1 MGENLALFAR
11 FYYRP
16 VKAASDALDN
26 GSLGFAIVLAGLV
39 LTLWTFGGGGPSG
52 GGLFGLFA
60 LFAVMAPVSISV
72 IALWDSLGSPG
83 VVLRREYLSLAICGL
98 IAWAAAHLP
107 FGMLLTLG
115 ISPMPLSFLAH
126 VLFIGFF
133 VICLRTALGTTTG
146 HAVVATAVG
155 WAAMLGAFL
164 LWPLVGNL
172 SYFLLSPWVLYMLY
186 RAYSPDVRS
195 LGDAMNSRRN
205 FRRQIEAAMLNP
217 RDADAHYQLGLIYQQ
232 RRQYDEAAASFRRS
246 IEIYPQEADAH
257 LQLGRALRAQG
268 NNGEALRH
276 FEEAVRLDKNVGR
289 QEGWRDLG
297 ATLVDLNRIDEAL
310 PALERY
316 TNQRSYDPE
325 GLFAYGAALR
335 GAGRIDEARQAFQQ
349 TIEAVQTAPAYRRG
363 QVRKWASEAQSELKE
378 LK

>member
-1 MGENLALFAR
+1 M
-11 FYYRP
+11 
-16 VKAASDALDN
+16 V
-26 GSLGFAIVLAGLV
+26 
-39 LTLWTFGGGGPSG
+39 
-52 GGLFGLFA
+52 
-60 LFAVMAPVSISV
+60 
-72 IALWDSLGSPG
+72 
-83 VVLRREYLSLAICGL
+83 
-98 IAWAAAHLP
+98 
-107 FGMLLTLG
+107 
-115 ISPMPLSFLAH
+115 
-126 VLFIGFF
+126 
-133 VICLRTALGTTTG
+133 
-146 HAVVATAVG
+146 
-155 WAAMLGAFL
+155 GAFL

-172 SYFLLSPWVLYMLY
+172 SYFLLSPWALYILY

-195 LGDAMNSRRN
+195 LGDSMNSRRN

-246 IEIYPQEADAH
+246 IEIYPQEAEAH

-268 NNGEALRH
+268 HHSEALRH
-276 FEEAVRLDKNVGR
+276 FEEAVKLDNNVGR

-297 ATLVDLNRIDEAL
+297 VTLVDLNRIEEAL

-335 GAGRIDEARQAFQQ
+335 RADRIDEARQAFQQ

-363 QVRKWASEAQSELKE
+363 QVRKWASEARSQLKD